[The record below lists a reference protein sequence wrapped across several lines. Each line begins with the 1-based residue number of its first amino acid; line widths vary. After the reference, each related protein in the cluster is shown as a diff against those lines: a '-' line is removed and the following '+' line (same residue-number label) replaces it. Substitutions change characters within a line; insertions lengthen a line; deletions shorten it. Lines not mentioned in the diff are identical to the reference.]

1 MSEYWKSTPKY
12 WCKHCSMYVRDTGL
26 ERKNHEATG
35 KHQGALKRF
44 LRDIHRDHE
53 KEEREKD
60 RAKREVERLNGVV
73 GGASG
78 SGAAGSSSA
87 GSGTNRAPGSA
98 SASSAGPATQE
109 QRQRQWEQLADMG
122 IDVPTE
128 LRGDMAMAGGWTV
141 TNTRVIKDDE
151 DGDDTK
157 PPTNVDAIAIGT
169 RKRVKP
175 EENEEDERRAEEEKV
190 VQGLFKKP
198 RRWGRDTRE
207 APGDDTELDA
217 LLSGTL
223 VPKITKAEDADKDA
237 TTTNAD
243 SNQVKDEPSETN
255 ADLPAIKKEESDV
268 ENQTLSGAPL
278 AGTTATHRD
287 ATSAVKQEDPAEVP
301 AGDDVPIV
309 MFKKRKG
316 KENIRQKK

>member
-12 WCKHCSMYVRDTGL
+12 WCKHCSTYVRDTGL
-26 ERKNHEATG
+26 ERRNHESTA

-73 GGASG
+73 GGAGKG
-78 SGAAGSSSA
+78 SKDASTSAAPQPSSS
-87 GSGTNRAPGSA
+87 SF
-98 SASSAGPATQE
+98 SSGPATQE
-109 QRQRQWEQLADMG
+109 QRQKQWEQLADMG

-128 LRGDMAMAGGWTV
+128 LRPDMAMAGTWTV
-141 TNTRVIKDDE
+141 TNTRVIDAGNGSDE
-151 DGDDTK
+151 DSK
-157 PPTNVDAIAIGT
+157 PGNIDAIANGT

-175 EENEEDERRAEEEKV
+175 EENEEDERRQEEEKA

-207 APGDDTELDA
+207 TPGDDAELDA
-217 LLSGTL
+217 LLSGSL
-223 VPKITKAEDADKDA
+223 VPKAVKSEEDAKA
-237 TTTNAD
+237 VNIGTE
-243 SNQVKDEPSETN
+243 QVKDEGKDDEPS
-255 ADLPAIKKEESDV
+255 LPIVKNEEPDV
-268 ENQTLSGAPL
+268 PQALGNVPSVTD
-278 AGTTATHRD
+278 D
-287 ATSAVKQEDPAEVP
+287 AASAVKKEDLPEAPAE
-301 AGDDVPIV
+301 ADVPVV

-316 KENIRQKK
+316 KDNVRQKKPIKS